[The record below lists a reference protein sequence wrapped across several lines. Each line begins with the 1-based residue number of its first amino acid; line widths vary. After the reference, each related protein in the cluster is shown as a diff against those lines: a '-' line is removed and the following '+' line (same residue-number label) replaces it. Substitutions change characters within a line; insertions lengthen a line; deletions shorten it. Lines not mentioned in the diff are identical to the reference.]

1 MATSFTLEG
10 KVAFIGQTRS
20 FASGFTVR
28 ELQIDTAEDT
38 SRFSNTVVV
47 ELHKNRCSLADEL
60 RMGDYAKV
68 SGYINGRFSER
79 SQRVW
84 NTLEAVRIEREGASA
99 TPAPVEPAVPA
110 EADADDSDQMPF

>member
-1 MATSFTLEG
+1 MATSFTLSG

-28 ELQIDTAEDT
+28 ELQIDTAEES

-47 ELHKNRCSLADEL
+47 ELHKNRCSLADDI
-60 RMGDYAKV
+60 RMGDFV
-68 SGYINGRFSER
+68 TVTGYINGRFSER

-84 NTLEAVRIEREGASA
+84 NTLEAVKVEREGAAASPAQVETTA
-99 TPAPVEPAVPA
+99 TSE
-110 EADADDSDQMPF
+110 ADDSDTMPF